1 MIISLI
7 LTALY
12 CLLTYILFYRQCI
25 VYLGMYNSDMLS
37 YIATINGEATEY
49 SFPYPLMF
57 KCSEWISHLCP
68 TEIALSIVVT
78 LLNGLSLWLLIY
90 YLKPFVRNII
100 PQKKEYFKNLMAGL
114 LALSLLFVSMLFIP
128 ANPTIFGHAF
138 TRRCVGVF
146 SPNPYW
152 NATYLATRPFTIINF
167 FSACK
172 MLDSYESD
180 AKLKDYL
187 IFAVSLLLTT
197 LTKPSYTLVAVVL
210 FIVIF
215 IFRLIKS
222 KGKNI
227 KKTILFGLAFLP
239 AGLDCIYQ
247 YMGVF
252 TGTNTYGEET
262 GIGIEFGKAWYTATD
277 SIFFSVLLGGAFAL
291 FMLITNIRRLK
302 DTTWFRYSWQLYLTG
317 IGMFLFLYE
326 KGFRLFHCNFAWG
339 YVHAMFFVFM
349 TGLILLIKNTKE
361 AKTFGRKLSTTLGWL
376 LYSGHLLCG
385 IKFFMYL
392 FNGGDFFKY

>member
-1 MIISLI
+1 MLI
-7 LTALY
+7 CLLFTALY

-49 SFPYPLMF
+49 SFPYPFMF
-57 KCSEWISHLCP
+57 KTSEFLSNFCP
-68 TEIALSIVVT
+68 TEIALSVVVT
-78 LLNGLSLWLLIY
+78 ILNGLSLWLLFH
-90 YLKPFVRNII
+90 YLKPFVRNIF
-100 PQKKEYFKNLMAGL
+100 PERRNLFKDIMTGL

-128 ANPTIFGHAF
+128 TNPTIFGHAF
-138 TRRCVGVF
+138 NRRCVGVF

-152 NATYLATRPFTIINF
+152 NATFLATRPFTIINF

-172 MLDSYESD
+172 MLDTYESD

-210 FIVIF
+210 FIF
-215 IFRLIKS
+215 IFLFRLVKS
-222 KGKNI
+222 KFKNF
-227 KKTILFGLAFLP
+227 KKTVLFGLAFLP
-239 AGLDCIYQ
+239 AGIDCIYQ

-277 SIFFSVLLGGAFAL
+277 SIFFSIILGGAFAL
-291 FMLITNIRRLK
+291 FILLTNLRRLK
-302 DTTWFRYSWQLYLTG
+302 DTTWFCYSWQLYLVG

-361 AKTFGRKLSTTLGWL
+361 AKTLMRKLTAAFGWL

-385 IKFFMYL
+385 IKFFIYL
-392 FNGGDFFKY
+392 FNGGNFFKY